1 MAPSASRAA
10 VRPRPAAGFGRS
22 LRLFRAFRTE
32 QTDPEGFYTLLA
44 EDAAAQ
50 IETHAGLADRTV
62 VDIGGGGGYFSAAFA
77 RRGARC
83 VVVEPDVTELSS
95 RGTLAPHG
103 ILGDG
108 LRLPLRDASLDV
120 AFSSNVLEHVPDPDR
135 FVDEMVR
142 VTRPGGLVYLS
153 YTLWLSPWGGHETS
167 PWHFLGG
174 RYAARRYTR
183 RHGHPPKNVY
193 GESLFP
199 IGAGRV
205 LRTVRAREDVRV
217 LEARPRY
224 YPGWCGLLVR
234 LPLLRELLTWNLLL
248 ILERTPAP
256 PDRPPAAPGRFRHVR
271 R

>member
-1 MAPSASRAA
+1 VASSASATPA
-10 VRPRPAAGFGRS
+10 RPAADIGRS

-50 IETHAGLADRTV
+50 IEDHTALADRTV
-62 VDIGGGGGYFSAAFA
+62 ADIGGGGGYFSAAFA
-77 RRGARC
+77 RRGANC
-83 VVVEPDVTELSS
+83 VLVEPDARELGG
-95 RGTLAPHG
+95 RGHAV
-103 ILGDG
+103 LGDG
-108 LRLPLRDASLDV
+108 LRLPLRDGSLDV
-120 AFSSNVLEHVPDPDR
+120 AFSSNVLEHVPDPGT

-174 RYAARRYTR
+174 RYAARRYAK

-199 IGAGRV
+199 VGAGRI
-205 LRTVRAREDVRV
+205 LRAVRAREDVRV

-224 YPGWCGLLVR
+224 YPGWCGFLVR

-248 ILERTPAP
+248 IL
-256 PDRPPAAPGRFRHVR
+256 R
-271 R
+271 RES

>member
-1 MAPSASRAA
+1 MGSVASATPR
-10 VRPRPAAGFGRS
+10 RPPADLGRS

-50 IETHAGLADRTV
+50 IEAHTGLAGRTV
-62 VDIGGGGGYFSAAFA
+62 ADIGGGGGHFSAAFA
-77 RRGARC
+77 RRGASC
-83 VVVEPDVTELSS
+83 VLVEPDAGELGDRSH
-95 RGTLAPHG
+95 AV
-103 ILGDG
+103 LGDG
-108 LRLPLRDASLDV
+108 LRLPLRDGSLDV
-120 AFSSNVLEHVPDPDR
+120 AFSSNVLEHVPDPGT

-174 RYAARRYTR
+174 RYAARRYAR
-183 RHGHPPKNVY
+183 RHGRPPKNVY

-205 LRTVRAREDVRV
+205 LRAVRGREDVRV

-224 YPGWCGLLVR
+224 YPGWCGFLVR

-248 ILERTPAP
+248 IL
-256 PDRPPAAPGRFRHVR
+256 R
-271 R
+271 REP